1 MFKLR
6 FAALAAAGAI
16 VAATP
21 AFAADSPV
29 AGTWATEAKSDFGTF
44 KSTWTVA
51 QSGDAY
57 TVDVKDAPMTG
68 GPGGGGG
75 DGAAPADPPKSTISD
90 VKVDGNKLMFKRQ
103 LVMNDMPIDLAY
115 EVTVDGTTMT
125 GMTHSSF
132 GDIPITGTKQ

>member
-51 QSGDAY
+51 
-57 TVDVKDAPMTG
+57 
-68 GPGGGGG
+68 
-75 DGAAPADPPKSTISD
+75 
-90 VKVDGNKLMFKRQ
+90 N
-103 LVMNDMPIDLAY
+103 NN
-115 EVTVDGTTMT
+115 GT
-125 GMTHSSF
+125 
-132 GDIPITGTKQ
+132 